1 MCHWHILA
9 PRRGCFSNH
18 LPLRRV
24 RIFASS
30 ACFYGI
36 GNSIGISYSIKK
48 EAPQRF
54 PKQSSHTWNGEPSG
68 SSLPQYLQR
77 AI

>member
-1 MCHWHILA
+1 MFYFISRMCQWHILA

-48 EAPQRF
+48 TGTA
-54 PKQSSHTWNGEPSG
+54 
-68 SSLPQYLQR
+68 
-77 AI
+77 